1 MTIVV
6 HPRPDHEIQVELTDD
21 VLIAHKDARF
31 LNLWLKTYHEYNG
44 DNAKHL
50 NGAAMESLL
59 KHSRHYVH
67 THQQDL
73 PPSMDSAGEEFKSV
87 RDSKRYFFAT
97 AKDDG
102 GQCV

>member
-6 HPRPDHEIQVELTDD
+6 RSRPDHEIQVELTDD

-31 LNLWLKTYHEYNG
+31 LNLWLKTYHDYNG

-50 NGAAMESLL
+50 HGVAMESLL

-73 PPSMDSAGEEFKSV
+73 PATMDSNGEEFKSV
-87 RDSKRYFFAT
+87 MNSKRYFFAT
-97 AKDDG
+97 TKDG
-102 GQCV
+102 TRCL